1 MKSNPFSRNFGV
13 VKLTLMIV
21 LLFTLTSIHAQT
33 PSSFTGKWEFDKARS
48 DKGERGDASFK
59 GTIIMEI
66 RQDASAMTFA
76 NTFIRPGMK
85 DHVVPADTFF
95 VDGRIKN
102 EKFGSVPIKK
112 SVKWSSDKKVLTT
125 SMIMTDVVDGVSQDF
140 LTANT
145 YQLSDEGKTLT
156 VGEFHK
162 SKLNGEETI
171 KKVYIK
177 K

>member
-1 MKSNPFSRNFGV
+1 MKPNHTLNIGII
-13 VKLTLMIV
+13 KLTIIS
-21 LLFTLTSIHAQT
+21 LLLITLSALNAQT
-33 PSSFTGKWEFDKARS
+33 PANFTGKWEFDKARS

-66 RQDASAMTFA
+66 KQDASTMTFA

-95 VDGRIKN
+95 IDGRIKN

-125 SMIMTDVVDGVSQDF
+125 SMIMTDILDGVSQEF

-162 SKLNGEETI
+162 STLNGEDTI
-171 KKVYIK
+171 KKVYTK

>member
-1 MKSNPFSRNFGV
+1 MKPNQSSGNIRV
-13 VKLTLMIV
+13 IKLTLISV
-21 LLFTLTSIHAQT
+21 LFFTLTALNAQT
-33 PSSFTGKWEFDKARS
+33 PTGFAGKWEFDKARS
-48 DKGERGDASFK
+48 DKGETGDASFK
-59 GTIIMEI
+59 GTIILGI
-66 RQDASAMTFA
+66 YQDVAIMTFA

-85 DHVVPADTFF
+85 DHIVRPDTFYI
-95 VDGRIKN
+95 DGRIKN

-112 SVKWSSDKKVLTT
+112 SVKWSADKKILTT
-125 SMIMTDVVDGVSQDF
+125 SMIMTDVIDGVSQDF

-156 VGEFHK
+156 VAELHK
-162 SKLNGEETI
+162 SKLNGEQTI